1 MLNLPDM
8 LIRQNPKK
16 QAKIVALVNSAIYI
30 DIIIRIYSIINII
43 TRSERDGKQL
53 RLLIQV
59 YNNWWLKYLIEF
71 MKVLANHACS
81 WGLQKIDL
89 SKIINLHLVSSL
101 APGMPLLM
109 ISLSKF
115 RFGIRYVCCHVG
127 RLGRNLLRPSLGPIT
142 RGIS

>member
-1 MLNLPDM
+1 MLNLPHM

-59 YNNWWLKYLIEF
+59 YNNWRLKYLIEF

-109 ISLSKF
+109 ISLLKF